1 MADYSIKARWGD
13 ELLDKG
19 LTCIPN
25 LVLDL
30 YSKLDITSEELLFI
44 LLAFSFKW
52 DERNPFPSCRTIAAK
67 MGKKKRTV
75 QAYAQSLENKGY
87 LIRKPR
93 LGRSSEL
100 DFSPLLD
107 AIKQQVTKNPAP
119 HAESCTGGM
128 QDAAPPPVQNPAP
141 RTRRI
146 PEEEKEEE
154 DEPVFE
160 PSEQNCQSSG
170 DEVSKQVITHYSEE
184 ADEKVFRSLQDA
196 DELEGILKIQEH
208 WKVTTKFEF
217 LPARIAAYWLF
228 AYPRGLWNHLEEFGL
243 EKAVQLVTRAMDQAF
258 ELHKQGRI
266 RDLIGYLNAGIQNKN
281 PYLID

>member
-160 PSEQNCQSSG
+160 PSEQNWQLSG
-170 DEVSKQVITHYSEE
+170 EEVSKQVEDPQDQDEE
-184 ADEKVFRSLQDA
+184 YHIDFESADEV
-196 DELEGILKIQEH
+196 EGIMAIKDH
-208 WKVTTKFEF
+208 WIVTTDFDPLSDRE
-217 LPARIAAYWLF
+217 AAYWLF
-228 AYPRGLWNHLEEFGL
+228 AYPKGWCNHLEQCGKD
-243 EKAVQLVTRAMDQAF
+243 KAVSMITRAIDKAVAAY
-258 ELHKQGRI
+258 KRGKV
-266 RDLIGYLNAGIQNKN
+266 RDIIAYLNAGIQNKN